1 MSIILDLAI
10 LVIVILAIFIGYKRG
25 FIRTVIN
32 LIGYIAAAFLAH
44 VVSLPISQFIFNTFL
59 RSKSVELIQNAITKQ
74 TGEQSVNNTIRKL

>member
-44 VVSLPISQFIFNTFL
+44 VVSLPISCQL
-59 RSKSVELIQNAITKQ
+59 Y
-74 TGEQSVNNTIRKL
+74 